1 MFGVLGDA
9 LDYFLILAAIAAVVL
24 LGARRL
30 WRFHPLMRGALAY
43 LAASLVTYGFVYY
56 GQFRYRL
63 AMEPLMIL
71 VATPLLIALWQGR
84 GRLREGS

>member
-1 MFGVLGDA
+1 M
-9 LDYFLILAAIAAVVL
+9 

-30 WRFHPLMRGALAY
+30 WRFHPLMRGVLAY

-71 VATPLLIALWQGR
+71 VATPLIVSVWQR
-84 GRLREGS
+84 RRALREAA